1 MVGLNLSLPKIDTGP
16 FAFGAKTARAG
27 AGRMLDD
34 LHPSQRLVAREAR
47 RFNVL
52 NCGRRFGKTKFGLNR
67 AMQTLRRG
75 KPVAWFAPTYKLMLD
90 VWAEARRDLVDE
102 IASANK
108 TEMRLELKNG
118 AIFDMWTLDD
128 VDAGRGRKYA
138 RVIIDEA
145 AMVKDLMSAW
155 QSSIRPTLTDLKGDA
170 WFLSTPKGRNAFW
183 HLYQMGIDPTRTD
196 WAAWQ
201 MPTSANPFI
210 DATEIEAARELL
222 PELTFEQEY
231 LAVFLESE
239 GAVFRNIAA
248 CMNAPEATPDDHI
261 GHTIVA
267 GVDWA
272 KQRDF
277 TVMSFGCLTCKCEVA
292 RDRFNQ
298 IDYVFQRGRLQVLCD
313 LWKPKAVLSEI
324 NSIGSPVFEEL
335 ERAGLPV
342 VAFETTATSKP
353 PLIENLA
360 LTLERAEWQFQSDP
374 TWTGELE
381 AYERKVSPVTGRS
394 SYSAPEDGHDDTVM
408 ARALMVW
415 QASHM
420 PQSTF
425 QAIGSV
431 GNLYGSLH
439 RAEPVDRRRTASV
452 ERDTPRRG
460 IYGTSRR

>member
-1 MVGLNLSLPKIDTGP
+1 M
-16 FAFGAKTARAG
+16 
-27 AGRMLDD
+27 
-34 LHPSQRLVAREAR
+34 SQRQVAIAAR

-52 NCGRRFGKTKFGLNR
+52 NCGRRFGKTKFGINR
-67 AMQTLRRG
+67 AKQMLRRG
-75 KPVAWFAPTYKLMLD
+75 QPVGWFAPTYKLMLE
-90 VWAEARRDLVDE
+90 VWQEARRDLVDE

-108 TEMRLELKNG
+108 TEMRIELHNG
-118 AIFDMWTLDD
+118 GVFDMWTLDD

-145 AMVKDLMSAW
+145 AMVKNLMGAW

-183 HLYQMGIDPTRTD
+183 QLYQLGIDPERKD

-201 MPTSANPFI
+201 MPTSANPYI
-210 DATEIEAARELL
+210 DGAEIEAAREML

-239 GAVFRNIAA
+239 GAVFRNITA
-248 CMNAPEATPDDHI
+248 CMHAPETTPEMHK

-277 TVMSFGCLTCKCEVA
+277 TTFSFGCVECHSEVA

-313 LWKPKAVLSEI
+313 LWKPKAILTET
-324 NSIGSPVFEEL
+324 NSIGTPIFEEL
-335 ERAGLPV
+335 QRARLPV
-342 VAFETTATSKP
+342 VAFETTASSKP
-353 PLIENLA
+353 PLIENFALA
-360 LTLERAEWQFQSDP
+360 LERTEWQFQSDP
-374 TWTGELE
+374 VWTAELE

-408 ARALMVW
+408 SRALMVW
-415 QASHM
+415 QATNM
-420 PQSTF
+420 PQATVQFVPKAVNLFGSREQDRSTR
-425 QAIGSV
+425 
-431 GNLYGSLH
+431 GNDRRGLYGS
-439 RAEPVDRRRTASV
+439 RT
-452 ERDTPRRG
+452 
-460 IYGTSRR
+460 

>member
-1 MVGLNLSLPKIDTGP
+1 MLNLTLPKVDTGP
-16 FAFGAKTARAG
+16 FHFGATSKPKG
-27 AGRMLDD
+27 KSGKGLGE
-34 LHPSQRLVAREAR
+34 LHDAQCLVAESAR

-52 NCGRRFGKTKFGLNR
+52 NCGRRFGKTLFGLNR
-67 AMQTLRRG
+67 AKQTLRKG
-75 KPVAWFAPTYKLMLD
+75 QPVGWFAPTYKLMLE
-90 VWAEARRDLVDE
+90 VWAEAKRSLVDE

-108 TEMRLELKNG
+108 TEMRLELNNG
-118 AIFDMWTLDD
+118 GIFDMWTLDD
-128 VDAGRGRKYA
+128 EDAGRGRKYA

-145 AMVKDLMSAW
+145 AMVKGLMNAW
-155 QSSIRPTLTDLKGDA
+155 QKSIRPTLTDLKGDA

-183 HLYQMGIDPTRTD
+183 HLYQWGIDATRTD

-201 MPTSANPFI
+201 MPTSANPYI
-210 DATEIEAARELL
+210 DPNEIEAARQEL

-239 GAVFRNIAA
+239 GAVFRNIAN
-248 CMNAPEATPDDHI
+248 CMYAPETTPEEHT

-277 TVMSFGCLTCKCEVA
+277 TALSFGCLQCHCEVA

-313 LWKPKAVLSEI
+313 IWKPRAILSEL
-324 NSIGSPVFEEL
+324 NSIGTPVFEEL

-342 VAFETTATSKP
+342 VGFETTATSKP
-353 PLIENLA
+353 PLIENFALA
-360 LTLERAEWQFQSDP
+360 LERAEWQFQSDP
-374 TWTGELE
+374 TWTAELE
-381 AYERKVSPVTGRS
+381 GYERKVSPVTGRS

-415 QASHM
+415 QATNM
-420 PQSTF
+420 PQASVQVMP
-425 QAIGSV
+425 QAATLFNSRQQERNAR
-431 GNLYGSLH
+431 GNDRRGLYGS
-439 RAEPVDRRRTASV
+439 RT
-452 ERDTPRRG
+452 
-460 IYGTSRR
+460 